1 VEHSE
6 SSSAKNMDGGPD
18 LLEPLGIS
26 TKGEKEEQYFIL
38 AWNCFVICVLLAIV
52 EGAKNIFAP
61 LCIQVV
67 KWEGT
72 FAVARGTWPLFFFIC
87 NEPSVVTACYKVL
100 HKILPANL

>member
-1 VEHSE
+1 MEVHTCL
-6 SSSAKNMDGGPD
+6 NHWGYQH
-18 LLEPLGIS
+18 
-26 TKGEKEEQYFIL
+26 KGEKEEQYFIL

-72 FAVARGTWPLFFFIC
+72 FAVARGSWPLFFFIC
-87 NEPSVVTACYKVL
+87 N
-100 HKILPANL
+100 

>member
-1 VEHSE
+1 MEHSE

-26 TKGEKEEQYFIL
+26 TKGKRRNNTSYLRGI
-38 AWNCFVICVLLAIV
+38 VLSSVSFLAIV

-72 FAVARGTWPLFFFIC
+72 FAVARGSWPLFFFIC

>member
-1 VEHSE
+1 
-6 SSSAKNMDGGPD
+6 

-26 TKGEKEEQYFIL
+26 AKGERRNNTSYLGGIL
-38 AWNCFVICVLLAIV
+38 LSSVSFLAIV

-72 FAVARGTWPLFFFIC
+72 FADTRDSWPLFF
-87 NEPSVVTACYKVL
+87 L
-100 HKILPANL
+100 HLHLAL